1 MALATSPD
9 QHFTIMSYNVQMI
22 HVPLSRKIN
31 VGHRQKTLGKYICE
45 LDDIYNIDVLALN
58 EVFTKQAYEMLTT
71 GEIKKRF
78 PYHTKILGDK
88 TKSKLLD
95 EDDNDDE
102 EDYDD
107 DEYYNNDLFS
117 KNIERDIKEYV
128 SNDCCNDNIYNENE
142 ENGQECGCD
151 DTESQ
156 NIKNEIQ
163 NKKNCINSNG
173 KLCNGTETN
182 VNNSLRGVNGN
193 NITPSDSSIKN
204 NINSIN
210 KLNNVNATKKEK
222 DEMNRKIASTDNKNC
237 ESCEEE
243 NNETNGDNMVFS
255 PSPLLNNAK
264 DAIKKKKKD
273 EKKYEDPPPFDSI
286 SGGPKFRHFLN
297 GGIIVLSKHKITH
310 KHALIFENCKFPE
323 MFSAKGAIYIKT
335 NIENRSVNIVTTH
348 LHAGNS
354 KGDEKCRRKQIDE
367 LSKWVYQGPPSEF
380 IKKGEPLF
388 FVGDFNIR
396 YIKDDDFFKE
406 ITSSKYLNCT
416 VTNNTLETTYDSS
429 INDYCEY
436 AEDDFDHKYV
446 DTLDY
451 ILVSKDSN
459 VTTVIPQTAVQRGY
473 KPISIFRT
481 ILCCIPYQSINIH
494 HASDHFPIYATFKLP
509 DED

>member
-88 TKSKLLD
+88 TKSKLSD

-102 EDYDD
+102 EDDDD

-117 KNIERDIKEYV
+117 KNIERDIKEYI
-128 SNDCCNDNIYNENE
+128 SNDCCNDDIYNENE
-142 ENGQECGCD
+142 ENKQECGCD

-156 NIKNEIQ
+156 NIKNEIK
-163 NKKNCINSNG
+163 NKKNCINSNS
-173 KLCNGTETN
+173 KLCNGTN
-182 VNNSLRGVNGN
+182 ANNSLRGVNGN
-193 NITPSDSSIKN
+193 NITHSDSSIKN

-222 DEMNRKIASTDNKNC
+222 DEINRKIASTDNKNC

-243 NNETNGDNMVFS
+243 NNKTNGDNM
-255 PSPLLNNAK
+255 
-264 DAIKKKKKD
+264 
-273 EKKYEDPPPFDSI
+273 
-286 SGGPKFRHFLN
+286 FRHFLN

-310 KHALIFENCKFPE
+310 NHALIFENCKFPE

-335 NIENRSVNIVTTH
+335 NIENRSINIVTTH
-348 LHAGNS
+348 LQAGNS

-396 YIKDDDFFKE
+396 YIKDEDFFKE
-406 ITSSKYLNCT
+406 VTSSKYLNCT

-459 VTTVIPQTAVQRGY
+459 VTTIIPQTAVQRGY